1 MDISENSLTHNATQ
15 IWWLRAVCLSVMVI
29 LLVGGITRLTGSGL
43 SMVDW
48 RPVSGIL
55 PPIGEQAWLDEF
67 SQYQQSPQYKLVNKG
82 MACLLYTSP
91 SPRDATLSRMPSSA

>member
-1 MDISENSLTHNATQ
+1 MNNPENRPSNNTTQ

-55 PPIGEQAWLDEF
+55 PH
-67 SQYQQSPQYKLVNKG
+67 
-82 MACLLYTSP
+82 
-91 SPRDATLSRMPSSA
+91 R

>member
-1 MDISENSLTHNATQ
+1 MDHSENSLSHNATQ

-67 SQYQQSPQYKLVNKG
+67 SQYQQSPSTSSSTKG
-82 MACLLYTSP
+82 WHWMNSNISFSGSIYIGY
-91 SPRDATLSRMPSSA
+91 